1 MLRWRTAIWTSAAI
15 AALATA
21 SDRASATVVRFGT
34 NLGNIDVR
42 LYDSATPLTVANF
55 LNYVTSDRYDGTFI
69 HRAPDLNV
77 GTQQNPIFEPFVVQ
91 GGGYKLAA
99 PPVGIF
105 GAAHIPTFSPVLN
118 EPGLTNARG
127 TIAMAKLGGD
137 PNSATSEWFFNMRN
151 NAGGGPALDTQNGGF
166 PVFGRVVGNGMAVLD
181 AIQALPLI
189 NTNQFQDVPVL
200 DFDKVIAQQNVFNED
215 AVILQDVRVLN
226 IPAGDY
232 NRDGKV
238 DAADLAILRTDF
250 GSTTKVDA
258 DGNGNGRVDGG
269 DFLIWQRTLG
279 QNFGVPAAGAVP
291 EPAAGVMAAAAGML
305 ALLRRGATRRPAARR
320 RV

>member
-21 SDRASATVVRFGT
+21 SDRASATVVRFVT

-166 PVFGRVVGNGMAVLD
+166 TVFGRGVGNGVAVL
-181 AIQALPLI
+181 
-189 NTNQFQDVPVL
+189 V
-200 DFDKVIAQQNVFNED
+200 FDRVIAQQIVFNED
-215 AVILQDVRVLN
+215 PVILQNVRVLN

-291 EPAAGVMAAAAGML
+291 EPAAGVMAAAAGLL

>member
-21 SDRASATVVRFGT
+21 SDRASATVVRFVT

-166 PVFGRVVGNGMAVLD
+166 TVFGRVVGPPVIITATAKSTPRIWPFCGPTSVRRPKSMPTATATAASTA
-181 AIQALPLI
+181 AISS
-189 NTNQFQDVPVL
+189 
-200 DFDKVIAQQNVFNED
+200 
-215 AVILQDVRVLN
+215 
-226 IPAGDY
+226 
-232 NRDGKV
+232 
-238 DAADLAILRTDF
+238 F
-250 GSTTKVDA
+250 GSARWDKTSA
-258 DGNGNGRVDGG
+258 C
-269 DFLIWQRTLG
+269 
-279 QNFGVPAAGAVP
+279 
-291 EPAAGVMAAAAGML
+291 
-305 ALLRRGATRRPAARR
+305 RRPAPSRSLRPASWLPRQGCWRCCGAGPRAGQRR
-320 RV
+320 ADASSHPAPLLG